1 MELNE
6 YQDKAMSTCMNTC
19 SNFSYM
25 MLNLVGEVGELASK
39 VAKDIR
45 KKNISICSGVGYSS
59 EMMPEMPFDEW
70 VDRSEEYLME
80 AGDILWQLAGLCNVM
95 GWKLDD
101 VAQRNLEKLASRK
114 QRGVIDGDGDN
125 R

>member
-1 MELNE
+1 MQARLPRTSE
-6 YQDKAMSTCMNTC
+6 
-19 SNFSYM
+19 
-25 MLNLVGEVGELASK
+25 
-39 VAKDIR
+39 